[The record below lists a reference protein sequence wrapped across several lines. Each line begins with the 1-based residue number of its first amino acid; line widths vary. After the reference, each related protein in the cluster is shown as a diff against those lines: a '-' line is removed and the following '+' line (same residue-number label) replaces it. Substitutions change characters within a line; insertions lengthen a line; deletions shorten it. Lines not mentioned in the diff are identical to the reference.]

1 VFIKYGF
8 AISPRD
14 APEFCSN
21 VSPFSIESAVP
32 PKRGAGATPKGERGK
47 PGARCTRGRVREV

>member
-1 VFIKYGF
+1 VFNKCGF

-21 VSPFSIESAVP
+21 VSPFSIEGAVLP
-32 PKRGAGATPKGERGK
+32 QEGSGRYPKRGAGKA
-47 PGARCTRGRVREV
+47 GRPMHP